1 MKINQNIWMI
11 ILEMNAIHNLNKI
24 LNAFEILFSHLLLVE
39 YNKLFYE
46 KQREEDSLEMQFLKY
61 MF

>member
-11 ILEMNAIHNLNKI
+11 MLEMNAIHNLNKI
-24 LNAFEILFSHLLLVE
+24 PSAFQILFSHLLLVE

-46 KQREEDSLEMQFLKY
+46 KQREEDSLEMQFVKY

>member
-1 MKINQNIWMI
+1 MM

-39 YNKLFYE
+39 YNKLFYL
-46 KQREEDSLEMQFLKY
+46 KLREEDSFRIAIFKMYVCKAFK
-61 MF
+61 F